1 MKLYL
6 LYFMFR
12 QVSGDNNLT
21 QAYKKYRFHEKK
33 NTLSLSS
40 FVGMG
45 LKAVGRFFLSVF
57 HVFDNKLT
65 IMIVPHSQGKVI
77 NFQTNVFAV
86 ILGIVLVVGVVSSFF
101 YFNKQVVTSN
111 NEIVRLM
118 NENRQT
124 VASLDELRD
133 ENNNLLQTAKRFQES
148 LSQSLSILGLHQSDP
163 ISKAAVKDSDL
174 SSLFDTQDMA
184 SGILRETSDIRQ
196 LATYLD
202 SAVQPLEQIG
212 KMLESQ
218 NSLFTDIPS
227 IWPVQAK
234 NTHISMP
241 FGPAIHP
248 ITGQWYIHKGID
260 FSTWRSGDPILA
272 PANGQVVTVGYNSSL
287 GNYVIIKHKYSIYT
301 RYAHMSTIRVKKG
314 QMVSQKDVIGLIGN
328 TGVTT
333 GPHLHYEVHIGSDV
347 VDPIKHINV
356 KLSK

>member
-1 MKLYL
+1 MPRSRK
-6 LYFMFR
+6 FR
-12 QVSGDNNLT
+12 T
-21 QAYKKYRFHEKK
+21 HEKRF
-33 NTLSLSS
+33 SLSFFS
-40 FVGMG
+40 V
-45 LKAVGRFFLSVF
+45 VGRGIKAAGNFFVSVF
-57 HVFDNKLT
+57 HIFDNKLT
-65 IMIVPHSQGKVI
+65 VMIVPHSQGKVI

-86 ILGIVLVVGVVSSFF
+86 ILGLTVVTGIVLSFF
-101 YFNKQVVTSN
+101 YFNKQAAATNS
-111 NEIVRLM
+111 EISRLM

-124 VASLDELRD
+124 IASLDELRD

-148 LSQSLSILGLHQSDP
+148 LSQSLSILGMDQSDP
-163 ISKAAVKDSDL
+163 VSKAAVKDGDL
-174 SSLFDTQDMA
+174 SSLFDSQGAA
-184 SGILRETSDIRQ
+184 SGSLREASDIRQ
-196 LATYLD
+196 LTTYLD
-202 SAVQPLEQIG
+202 NAVQPLEQIG

-234 NTHISMP
+234 NAHISMA

-260 FSTWRSGDPILA
+260 FSTWRSGDPIIA

-301 RYAHMSTIRVKKG
+301 RYAHMSTIRVRKG

-347 VDPIKHINV
+347 VDPMKHINV
-356 KLSK
+356 KLSN